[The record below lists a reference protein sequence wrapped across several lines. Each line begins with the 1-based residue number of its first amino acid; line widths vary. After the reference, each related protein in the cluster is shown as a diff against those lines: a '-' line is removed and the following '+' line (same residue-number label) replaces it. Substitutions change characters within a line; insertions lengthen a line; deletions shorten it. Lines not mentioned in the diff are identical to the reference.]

1 MKLPYLFGWVAL
13 LLSASTLL
21 GDDSLHLTFEG
32 ETAKDV
38 SQGRSVELENVVV
51 MQAGSKAYADLD
63 GKGALVIPSDP
74 GLVFGPNDTFWLTAL
89 INPQAKGKSY
99 PIVSKGGNYRVA
111 LQPDGKPL
119 FTYYSKGAWR
129 SIVSEVP
136 LELNAWQQV
145 AVYFDSSRG
154 AAILFI
160 DGKIAAISQAQEPFQ
175 SVGED
180 PLYIGGAPVPETS
193 EFRGFF
199 GYIGSVTLDRSA
211 PQEFPATLELG
222 TKVFEVAPAF

>member
-1 MKLPYLFGWVAL
+1 MKLTSLFGWAAL

-32 ETAKDV
+32 EAAKDA
-38 SQGRSVELENVVV
+38 SQGRPVQLENVVV

-74 GLVFGPNDTFWLTAL
+74 GLIFGPNDTFWFTAWVD
-89 INPQAKGKSY
+89 PQARGKSY

-129 SIVSEVP
+129 SLVSEVP

-154 AAILFI
+154 AVILFI
-160 DGKIAAISQAQEPFQ
+160 DGKVAAVSQAQDPFQ
-175 SVGED
+175 SAGDD
-180 PLYIGGAPVPETS
+180 PLYIGGVPVPETG
-193 EFRGFF
+193 EFRGFL

-211 PQEFPATLELG
+211 PQEFPTTLEVG
-222 TKVFEVAPAF
+222 GKAFDVPPAF